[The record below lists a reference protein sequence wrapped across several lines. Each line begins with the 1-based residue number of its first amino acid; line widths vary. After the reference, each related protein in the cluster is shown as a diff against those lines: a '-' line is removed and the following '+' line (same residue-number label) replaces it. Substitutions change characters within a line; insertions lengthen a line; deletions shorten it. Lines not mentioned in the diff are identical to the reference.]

1 MDGITLEIAGKLL
14 DHGATAAAA
23 EYGQPI
29 CIAVVDGHGDLVA
42 FMRQDG
48 APVRS
53 VAIAQGKAY
62 TAVRLGVD
70 TRAFLERLQREHV
83 QASDFCDPRL
93 TALPGGSVVRNGA
106 GAIIGAVG
114 VSGLKTDQD
123 QALAGGMAALLAA
136 APA

>member
-1 MDGITLEIAGKLL
+1 MAGITLEAARRLL
-14 DHGATAAAA
+14 DHGAKAAAA
-23 EYGQPI
+23 DYGQPV

-42 FMRQDG
+42 FLRQDG

-62 TAVRLGVD
+62 SAVRLGVD
-70 TRAFLERLQREHV
+70 TNAFLERLQRERI
-83 QASDFCDPRL
+83 QASDFCDSRL
-93 TALPGGSVVRNGA
+93 TALPGGSVIRNGA
-106 GAIIGAVG
+106 GAVIGAVG

-136 APA
+136 GPA